1 MEVHERIKEIRNKQK
16 HWTKAEMAE
25 KLHIHPNTYSNIES
39 GITNLPF
46 SRLKQIAKVF
56 DMELSELVGASEKNV
71 LNVKGTTC
79 NTTQFNQSHI
89 TSDAMEVVEL
99 KHELE
104 KCRLLVERLE
114 KENAYLKGIIEMVRQ
129 ERRGG

>member
-39 GITNLPF
+39 GITNLQI

-71 LNVKGTTC
+71 LNMAGTG
-79 NTTQFNQSHI
+79 NTNTHFGQWYI
-89 TSDAMEVVEL
+89 TSGSMEVVEL

-114 KENAYLKGIIEMVRQ
+114 KENEYLKGIIEMVRQ